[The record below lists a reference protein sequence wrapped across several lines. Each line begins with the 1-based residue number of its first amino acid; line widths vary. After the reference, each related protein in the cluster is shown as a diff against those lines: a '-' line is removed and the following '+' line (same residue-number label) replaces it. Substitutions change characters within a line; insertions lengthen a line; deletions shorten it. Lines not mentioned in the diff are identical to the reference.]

1 LAIRRKNRVDRPPGS
16 RAQRDGA
23 CLNSYTALNLN
34 GLKSDAKSDTKKDHA
49 LRHLALPFVM
59 IPGVLLLPLAGCN
72 AGYSPN
78 TYASTAAQQEAT
90 VLRGTIIG
98 VRQVMIAASGAIGAA
113 AGGAAGGVAGA
124 QVSGGP
130 VVAGLGAVGGALA
143 GGIGGTAAAQAI
155 SNTKGWEYI
164 VQEDGDKLVSV
175 TQTSKISLPIGLH
188 VLVISDSQQAR
199 IVPDYT
205 VQIAAAPPAAKP
217 APAPAPAN
225 GTNTAAAPNG
235 AAPTEVNIT
244 PLLQDDDAA
253 TPLQVSPGAAVSDPT
268 TAPADS
274 AAAPA
279 ATPATAATPAA
290 VNNVPQAPASANPAA
305 TTAVTPS
312 ASGKAAAPAA
322 VSNQSSATATPS
334 AASPA
339 TSVQGTPG
347 AASSTPPASSPA
359 AATP

>member
-1 LAIRRKNRVDRPPGS
+1 MDRPPGS

-34 GLKSDAKSDTKKDHA
+34 CLKSDTKKDHA

-59 IPGVLLLPLAGCN
+59 IPGVLLLTLAGCN

-78 TYASTAAQQEAT
+78 TYASTAAQVEAT

-98 VRQVMIAASGAIGAA
+98 VRQVMIASSGAIGAA

-124 QVSGGP
+124 QVSGGA
-130 VVAGLGAVGGALA
+130 VATGLGAVGGALA
-143 GGIGGTAAAQAI
+143 GGIGGTAAAQALA
-155 SNTKGWEYI
+155 NTKGWEYI

-217 APAPAPAN
+217 APAN
-225 GTNTAAAPNG
+225 GTTTAAAPNG

-244 PLLQDDDAA
+244 PLLPDSDAA
-253 TPLQVSPGAAVSDPT
+253 APLQAAPGAVVSDPAT
-268 TAPADS
+268 VPTATPAV
-274 AAAPA
+274 PA
-279 ATPATAATPAA
+279 ATSGNAATPAA
-290 VNNVPQAPASANPAA
+290 VNNAPQAPASASPAA
-305 TTAVTPS
+305 TPS

-322 VSNQSSATATPS
+322 VSNQSSSTATP
-334 AASPA
+334 AATSPA

-347 AASSTPPASSPA
+347 AASSTPPVSSPT